1 MFKLFLT
8 KCTDGSKV
16 ENTEVQL
23 IEKVQEGNITLRRS
37 GKYFTISHRTNST

>member
-1 MFKLFLT
+1 MFKFFLT

-23 IEKVQEGNITLRRS
+23 IEKVQEGNMTLKCS
-37 GKYFTISHRTNST
+37 GKYFTLSHRMNST